1 MDLSSVSKI
10 VLGII
15 TSIGGIGAIIIGV
28 VHFLSDNI
36 AEKLSKKYE
45 MQMNKQLEEYKAKLD
60 NGNHISRALFDKE
73 FEAYQALLEAFSMA
87 YNKLETYHGI
97 NVSGSNIIPTT
108 ELINLANSN
117 NDQEIM
123 DFFLRSQ
130 RGEVTTELDVNNLT
144 NSIAEQMLKFR
155 LELGKNAA
163 LIPYE
168 NYILFLEL
176 YNLVVLYIKTKSE
189 GDYRAVIVAL
199 GKLQTNLRKYLSELT
214 IIE

>member
-1 MDLSSVSKI
+1 MDFSSISKI
-10 VLGII
+10 VLGIV
-15 TSIGGIGAIIIGV
+15 TSVGGIGVIIIGV

-45 MQMNKQLEEYKAKLD
+45 IRMNKQLEEYKAKLD

-73 FEAYQALLEAFSMA
+73 FEAYQALLEAFSMM
-87 YNKLETYHGI
+87 YNKFETYHEI
-97 NVSGSNIIPTT
+97 NVSGSNIIPVI
-108 ELINLANSN
+108 ELMNLANSS

-123 DFFLRSQ
+123 DFFLKNQ
-130 RGEVTTELDVNNLT
+130 RGEITTELDVNNLT

-168 NYILFLEL
+168 NYMLFLGL
-176 YNLVVLYIKTKSE
+176 YNLVVVYMKSKNE